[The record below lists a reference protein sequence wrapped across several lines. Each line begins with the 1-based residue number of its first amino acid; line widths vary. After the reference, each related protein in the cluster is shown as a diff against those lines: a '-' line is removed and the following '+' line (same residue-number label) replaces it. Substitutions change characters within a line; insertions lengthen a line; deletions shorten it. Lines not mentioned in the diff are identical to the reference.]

1 MKDINNL
8 KEIIN
13 YYGYANKPVI
23 IIKNNEEHEIDDAD
37 NFNNDRIIASQM
49 KNGILTVWL

>member
-13 YYGYANKPVI
+13 YYSYTNKPVI
-23 IIKNNEEHEIDDAD
+23 IIKNNEEQKINNSD

>member
-13 YYGYANKPVI
+13 YYSYTNKPVI
-23 IIKNNEEHEIDDAD
+23 IVKNNEEQEINNSD

>member
-13 YYGYANKPVI
+13 YYGYTNKPVI
-23 IIKNNEEHEIDDAD
+23 IIKNNEEHEIDNAD